1 MTDTPGERTMVVLM
15 MYQVRMKRILIQYL
29 LYPISRVT
37 FLLNSRLDINIIT
50 PWLMLPIFNT
60 RAP

>member
-1 MTDTPGERTMVVLM
+1 MVVLM